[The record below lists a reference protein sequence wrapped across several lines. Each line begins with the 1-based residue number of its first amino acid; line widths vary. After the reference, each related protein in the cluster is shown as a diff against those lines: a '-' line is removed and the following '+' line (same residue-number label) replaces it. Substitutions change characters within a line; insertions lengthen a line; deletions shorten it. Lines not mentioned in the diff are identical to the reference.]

1 MTIDISIQDQ
11 IFDAAERWKMIVHPV
26 NFEALSNKYKSFYYL
41 RNKADF
47 KEDEEAQ
54 NAFQPFS
61 NLFSKINNSPLPY
74 SHPFFEIEKLEE
86 KLLLSSLQNTHQQL
100 YSELI
105 VYLEFFIQLKEHDT
119 NPILELLNDKL
130 MSCVLND
137 EDISKKG
144 LLIKRSYL
152 KDPLQIEVNNIL
164 EEKHYIQ
171 ILTHSELVNSNE
183 IYEDIFSF
191 GPIFDL
197 TQLRGSRVLLSPKFL
212 NMNVIA
218 NDIYGKFRL
227 DNISLMNAENG
238 YQLSK
243 QFYIPRQE
251 LSESTLGPDM
261 PEIDKNLTVENMTE
275 EDELNNLKALEIAE
289 TEEYLISQGIK
300 ERGSKDIDE
309 VYVSAVIFH
318 LSNQL
323 SYLVPDENKMKFI
336 ESEEL
341 DSSVG
346 FLTENAKAKIN
357 KQKPE
362 LISSGDA
369 ILIFEGGE
377 GTYTSELSYQR
388 LGSKYTDIKSTML
401 KWKNRLRMRINE
413 RGLRAV
419 SSDLIS
425 LGLSHANTQNVR
437 NWSSEDS
444 GGPGQRKD
452 FSILI
457 KYLKLEGNFVGYL
470 ESLIKWRR
478 EHQRSGRALSKMI
491 TNAIKSKD
499 LKNIKQKG
507 FTSFS
512 IEEFEG
518 AEVKAY
524 LINSTE
530 TLHNIPLNRTKKLI
544 GI

>member
-11 IFDAAERWKMIVHPV
+11 IFDAAERWKLIVHPI

-105 VYLEFFIQLKEHDT
+105 VYLEFFIKLKEHNT

-130 MSCVLND
+130 LSCVLND

-152 KDPLQIEVNNIL
+152 KNPLEIEVNNIL
-164 EEKHYIQ
+164 EEKHHIQ
-171 ILTHSELVNSNE
+171 IFTHSELVNSNE

-212 NMNVIA
+212 TMNVIA
-218 NDIYGKFRL
+218 NDTYGKFRL

-243 QFYIPRQE
+243 QFHIPRQE
-251 LSESTLGPDM
+251 LSESIVGPDI
-261 PEIDKNLTVENMTE
+261 PEIDKNLLVENMTE
-275 EDELNNLKALEIAE
+275 EDELNNLKDLENAE

-323 SYLVPDENKMKFI
+323 SYLVPDENKIKFI

-341 DSSVG
+341 DSSVD
-346 FLTENAKAKIN
+346 FLTENSKAKIN

-401 KWKNRLRMRINE
+401 KWKSRLRLRINE

-444 GGPGQRKD
+444 GGPGQRQD

-491 TNAIKSKD
+491 TNAIKSRD

-512 IEEFEG
+512 IAEFEG

-544 GI
+544 GL

>member
-1 MTIDISIQDQ
+1 MTLDIAIQDQ
-11 IFDAAERWKMIVHPV
+11 IFEAAERWKLIVHPI
-26 NFEALSNKYKSFYYL
+26 NFDNLSNKYKSFYYL

-47 KEDEEAQ
+47 KEDEDAQ

-86 KLLLSSLQNTHQQL
+86 KLLLSSLQHTHQEL

-105 VYLEFFIQLKEHDT
+105 LYLEFFVKLKELDT
-119 NPILELLNDKL
+119 NPILKLLENKL
-130 MSCVLND
+130 ISCVDDD
-137 EDISKKG
+137 EDISKKA

-152 KDPLQIEVNNIL
+152 KDPLQIEINNIL
-164 EEKHYIQ
+164 GEEYPIQ
-171 ILTHSELVNSNE
+171 ILTHSELVNSSV

-212 NMNVIA
+212 RMNVIA

-227 DNISLMNAENG
+227 ENISLMNAENG

-251 LSESTLGPDM
+251 LSEPEPGPDM
-261 PEIDKNLTVENMTE
+261 PEIDKNLLVENMKE
-275 EDELNNLKALEIAE
+275 EDQLNNLKDLEVAE
-289 TEEYLISQGIK
+289 TEEYLINQGIK
-300 ERGSKDIDE
+300 ERGSKDINE

-323 SYLVPDENKMKFI
+323 SYLVPDENKIKFI

-341 DSSVG
+341 DSSVDL
-346 FLTENAKAKIN
+346 LTENSKAKIN

-362 LISSGDA
+362 LVSSGDA
-369 ILIFEGGE
+369 LLIFEGGE
-377 GTYTSELSYQR
+377 GTYTSELSYKR
-388 LGSKYTDIKSTML
+388 LGSKYTDIKSSML
-401 KWKNRLRMRINE
+401 KWKTRLNLNITE
-413 RGLRAV
+413 KGLRAV
-419 SSDLIS
+419 SSELIN

-437 NWSSEDS
+437 NWASEDS
-444 GGPGQRKD
+444 GGPGQRQD
-452 FSILI
+452 FAILI

-491 TNAIKSKD
+491 TSAIKSKD
-499 LKNIKQKG
+499 LKNIKQRG

-512 IEEFEG
+512 MEEFEG

-544 GI
+544 GL

>member
-11 IFDAAERWKMIVHPV
+11 IFDAAERWKLIVHPI

-105 VYLEFFIQLKEHDT
+105 VYLEFFIKLKEHDT
-119 NPILELLNDKL
+119 NPILELLKNKL
-130 MSCVLND
+130 ISFVLND

-152 KDPLQIEVNNIL
+152 KDPLHVEVNNIL
-164 EEKHYIQ
+164 EEKHHIQ

-251 LSESTLGPDM
+251 LSESMVGPDM
-261 PEIDKNLTVENMTE
+261 PEIDKNLLVETMTE
-275 EDELNNLKALEIAE
+275 EDELSNLKALETAE
-289 TEEYLISQGIK
+289 TEEYLINQGIK
-300 ERGSKDIDE
+300 ERGSRDINE

-323 SYLVPDENKMKFI
+323 SYLVPDEKEIKFI

-341 DSSVG
+341 DSSVD
-346 FLTENAKAKIN
+346 FLTENSKAKIN

-388 LGSKYTDIKSTML
+388 LGSKYTDIKSNML
-401 KWKNRLRMRINE
+401 KWKNRLKLRINE
-413 RGLRAV
+413 GGLRTV

-444 GGPGQRKD
+444 GGPRQRKD

-478 EHQRSGRALSKMI
+478 EHQKSGRALSKMI

-512 IEEFEG
+512 IAEFEG

-530 TLHNIPLNRTKKLI
+530 TLHNIPLYRTNKLI
-544 GI
+544 GL